1 MLQVAISNG
10 DVIILIVAVAI
21 PIAALSFLG
30 AGKAFDQIGK
40 GQFSIE
46 QEIPQ
51 KGSHPA
57 PLSPE
62 VREAE
67 IRQLLE
73 AKSYRRELRG
83 EPPLDIEAELAKA
96 TAEESPAP
104 GSLARDAQLVAE
116 VRELVIARNARR
128 ERQGKE
134 PLDVESEV
142 SRQLSELEGLGQ

>member
-1 MLQVAISNG
+1 MVPIAISSGNA
-10 DVIILIVAVAI
+10 IILIVALAVPVA
-21 PIAALSFLG
+21 AFSFLG

-83 EPPLDIEAELAKA
+83 EPPLDIEAELA
-96 TAEESPAP
+96 
-104 GSLARDAQLVAE
+104 
-116 VRELVIARNARR
+116 
-128 ERQGKE
+128 
-134 PLDVESEV
+134 
-142 SRQLSELEGLGQ
+142 